1 MRRQRASSSDLVSDI
16 GIPSASVFLNLFTVR
31 GNFELLGLLSQSNNA
46 CEGLNLYEISE
57 TSKMTRKKCLKR
69 LAELQEI
76 GLVFKA
82 ENRYYS
88 SKFGS
93 HIFAQLSILRDTIEI
108 HSKLKA
114 IDDIPLENSLNETE
128 VSDLIQAL
136 ISNNKV
142 RYRATS
148 TIHSAVLSKR
158 RKADFV
164 NFK

>member
-31 GNFELLGLLSQSNNA
+31 GNFELLGLLTQNNNA
-46 CEGLNLYEISE
+46 SKGLNLYEISE

-93 HIFAQLSILRDTIEI
+93 HIFAQLTILRDTIEI

-114 IDDIPLENSLNETE
+114 TNDIPLENSLTETE
-128 VSDLIQAL
+128 VSDLVQAL
-136 ISNNKV
+136 TSNNKV
-142 RYRATS
+142 RYKATS
-148 TIHSAVLSKR
+148 TIQSPVMSK
-158 RKADFV
+158 
-164 NFK
+164 